1 MTIRCIIFAI
11 IYLVLGVLTLEMVL
25 VHDRKASFME
35 EWIGMDDHVIQIM
48 RVLFFPVVLLF
59 ILLMVVIPKILW
71 SLIIKPIR
79 ILVEVIGYY
88 AILFVERLKRK

>member
-1 MTIRCIIFAI
+1 MTIRCIIFEI
-11 IYLVLGVLTLEMVL
+11 IYLVLGVLTLEIVL
-25 VHDRKASFME
+25 IHDRKASIME
-35 EWIGMDDHVIQIM
+35 QWIGMDDHEIQIM
-48 RVLFFPVVLLF
+48 IVLGFPVVLLF

-71 SLIIKPIR
+71 SIIIKPIR

>member
-1 MTIRCIIFAI
+1 MTIRCIIFEI
-11 IYLVLGVLTLEMVL
+11 IYLVLGVLTLEIVL
-25 VHDRKASFME
+25 IHDRKASIME
-35 EWIGMDDHVIQIM
+35 QWIGMDDHEIQIM
-48 RVLFFPVVLLF
+48 IVLGFPVVLLF

-71 SLIIKPIR
+71 SIIRKPIR